1 MAVFT
6 QAHLHDFDNS
16 GQVRL
21 FTEEVDKITSLVIG
35 LSSRLAKASLL
46 PPGQQDEK
54 LQVIKVILLPMLM
67 LVLMLVLIPVLM
79 AKLMLILMPR
89 SSLLV
94 SSTKS
99 CMCSKLGFKSSHE
112 NEQKMCEK
120 ELFCER
126 LQKNSSFFTGKPTC
140 SEDGESPV
148 QTWLTQQP
156 C

>member
-1 MAVFT
+1 M
-6 QAHLHDFDNS
+6 
-16 GQVRL
+16 QVRL

-54 LQVIKVILLPMLM
+54 LQVIKVILLLMLM
-67 LVLMLVLIPVLM
+67 LMLMLM
-79 AKLMLILMPR
+79 MRLMPP
-89 SSLLV
+89 SSLLI

-126 LQKNSSFFTGKPTC
+126 PEKNSYFFTGKPTC